1 MSLANEIDDRTV
13 EEQLRDLGVEVIRKK
28 STETKIFDAM
38 TDAEQKAWEALSGY
52 KFWMFGYHAG
62 RWINYN
68 KLLDKP
74 LANPFRDAVNLAR
87 NKIDTFE
94 VAKHEK

>member
-1 MSLANEIDDRTV
+1 MT
-13 EEQLRDLGVEVIRKK
+13 
-28 STETKIFDAM
+28 TEKRIFDAM

-74 LANPFRDAVNLAR
+74 LANPFQDAVNLAR
-87 NKIDTFE
+87 NKLDEIQ
-94 VAKHEK
+94 AKLEE

>member
-1 MSLANEIDDRTV
+1 MT
-13 EEQLRDLGVEVIRKK
+13 
-28 STETKIFDAM
+28 TEKRIFDAM
-38 TDAEQKAWEALSGY
+38 TDAELKAWEALSGY

-87 NKIDTFE
+87 NKLDEIQ
-94 VAKHEK
+94 AKLEE